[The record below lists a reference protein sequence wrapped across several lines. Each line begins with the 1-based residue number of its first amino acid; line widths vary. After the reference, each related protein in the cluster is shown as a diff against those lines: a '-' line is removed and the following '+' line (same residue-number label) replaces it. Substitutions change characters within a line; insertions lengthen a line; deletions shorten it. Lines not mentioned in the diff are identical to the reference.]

1 MKMSTLVLQELF
13 ERKSQLATAFL
24 SVLLGICVIVAVRTI
39 HFYSEKAVARELD
52 ALGANILIL
61 PKTSNLQDY
70 YSADLQAETFP
81 ENYVTLLLKSD
92 IQGLDNLS
100 PKVSAP
106 ITLKG
111 RRFTLTGILPKDE
124 FAAKAAWKSV
134 GIFGKTEGCGTVPDA
149 TLPSPGFSES
159 ERRVHRKVIES
170 LGEKETILGSELA
183 FFLEVKVDETVRL
196 AGRDFKVTA
205 ILPATGTIDDSRAF
219 INLRVAQ
226 KITGRKD
233 ALNAI
238 EIVGCCNQISQGLVA
253 KIDKLLPDAKVVTIA
268 QIVDTQI
275 KTNRLMAGL
284 SWLTLVV
291 IVILGGA
298 GIANYMVA
306 NVEERTR
313 EIGTLMAMGAG
324 RRVILRIF
332 LLKALMIGLA
342 GGVSG
347 SILGSA
353 VAMIFGPSIAGT
365 AVFPLPW
372 LCAGATGLGVIV
384 ALAASFLPALNA
396 SKMDPSAALREL

>member
-1 MKMSTLVLQELF
+1 LRTYTFVKREIF

-70 YSADLQAETFP
+70 YSADLQTETFP

-124 FAAKAAWKSV
+124 FKAKASWQGA
-134 GIFGKTEGCGTVPDA
+134 GIFGRAEGCGTAPSA
-149 TLPSPGFSES
+149 TLPSPGLSKS
-159 ERRVHRKVIES
+159 ERAVKRKIIET
-170 LGEKETILGSELA
+170 LDKRETLLGSEIAHALGA
-183 FFLEVKVDETVRL
+183 REGGTVRL
-196 AGRDFKVTA
+196 LDRDFKVLA
-205 ILPATGTIDDSRAF
+205 ILPETGTIDDSRAF
-219 INLRVAQ
+219 IHLHVAQ
-226 KITGRKD
+226 ELLNRKNS
-233 ALNAI
+233 LNAI
-238 EIVGCCNQISQGLVA
+238 EVVGCCNQISQGLVA
-253 KIDKLLPDAKVVTIA
+253 KINKLLPDAKVVTIA

-313 EIGTLMAMGAG
+313 EIGILMAMGAG
-324 RRVILRIF
+324 RTVILKIF
-332 LLKALMIGLA
+332 LLKALAIGLV

-353 VAMIFGPSIAGT
+353 VAMIFGLSIAGS

-372 LCAGATGLGVIV
+372 LCVGATVLGAAV
-384 ALAASFLPALNA
+384 ALIASFLPALNA
-396 SKMDPSAALREL
+396 SKMDPSSALREL